1 MEYTNIPSETP
12 SPYNFPSND
21 DDGVE
26 TGEKTT
32 VHPDD
37 DGAYLRLDPGYS
49 FSNKRWGEEPYD
61 TRSKHDNNVYIR
73 YMWIYFRNALISIG
87 IGCVE
92 FVPVISL
99 AWLYN
104 TKLYLL
110 EKYYEDEG
118 IGVMLAVNLAYAVV

>member
-1 MEYTNIPSETP
+1 
-12 SPYNFPSND
+12 
-21 DDGVE
+21 
-26 TGEKTT
+26 
-32 VHPDD
+32 
-37 DGAYLRLDPGYS
+37 
-49 FSNKRWGEEPYD
+49 
-61 TRSKHDNNVYIR
+61 
-73 YMWIYFRNALISIG
+73 MWIYFRNALISIG